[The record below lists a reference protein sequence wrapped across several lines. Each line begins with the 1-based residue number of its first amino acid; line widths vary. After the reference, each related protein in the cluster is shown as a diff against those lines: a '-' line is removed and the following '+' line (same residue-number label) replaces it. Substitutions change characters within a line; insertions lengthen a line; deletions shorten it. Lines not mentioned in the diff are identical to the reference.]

1 MSAPWKKRL
10 KWLLPLTLVFIFVV
24 VAYTSLQLRLRGFE
38 RDMRA
43 YLLERG
49 VAEQEIVSVKASLS
63 SLPTYP
69 VIVKLS
75 QEPERGHLFKPDSTR
90 KGNFLLIDDLPP
102 QLPYTDD
109 PSEPERPAMRDT
121 AYLEAYG
128 FSEIRPF
135 QDLGSYILTAEKAA
149 ESPFRDYWALQKVDP
164 SLYYGQAVHTHQYVV
179 EHPGIRQKLGLPAD
193 ATLYACVMVVGDLA
207 RGGYLNSET
216 ASGERPTG
224 IGYSLKGETLDE

>member
-1 MSAPWKKRL
+1 M
-10 KWLLPLTLVFIFVV
+10 VFFFAA

-49 VAEQEIVSVKASLS
+49 VTEQEIVSVKASLS

-75 QEPERGHLFKPDSTR
+75 QEPERGYLFTPDSR
-90 KGNFLLIDDLPP
+90 HQGNFLLIDDLPP

-109 PSEPERPAMRDT
+109 PLEPERPAMRDK

-128 FSEIRPF
+128 FSNIQPF

-149 ESPFRDYWALQKVDP
+149 ESPYREYWALQKVDP

-179 EHPGIRQKLGLPAD
+179 EHPGIRKKLGLSAD
-193 ATLYACVMVVGDLA
+193 TTLYACVMVVGDLA
-207 RGGYLNSET
+207 RGGYLHSGT
-216 ASGERPTG
+216 VSGERPTG
-224 IGYSLKGETLDE
+224 SGYSLRGETIEK